1 MNIGQALGYQQPPPC
16 AAKGADK
23 AFQCH
28 WLFPPRSKFLWFC
41 GALSHQ
47 ERVTMQDKDAKCALR
62 STQQNVRI
70 LSLNEIIIWI
80 Y

>member
-1 MNIGQALGYQQPPPC
+1 MNIGQALGYQQRPPC

-28 WLFPPRSKFLWFC
+28 CFFSPHSKFLWFC

-47 ERVTMQDKDAKCALR
+47 ERVTMWDKDAKCAL
-62 STQQNVRI
+62 SQQNVRI